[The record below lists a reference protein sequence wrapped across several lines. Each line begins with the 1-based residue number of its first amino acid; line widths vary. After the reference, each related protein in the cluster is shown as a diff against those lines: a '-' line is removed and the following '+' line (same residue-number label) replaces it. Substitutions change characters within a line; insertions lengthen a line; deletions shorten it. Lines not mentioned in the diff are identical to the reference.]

1 MKKHLAYSSE
11 TYLLQISELLALKK
25 SPVYQERDE
34 VLVMAGD
41 LQNKKAETLFSGVE
55 ILKKAQAAGEEFYPV
70 RFVYYTY
77 SPVFGFFINLLKPLK
92 RRYYKEGITGFH
104 MRLKDILAMHL
115 KRGVRDEGNAYNWT
129 NKRWAMS
136 EEERRKRYDM
146 LYTSIKQNGYDD
158 KSPIFVMVNRSL
170 GVRDQLFQG
179 HHRLNICEELGV
191 KRLTVRFWTAVPSP
205 RFMAFFE
212 KIVSKIRGLGK

>member
-1 MKKHLAYSSE
+1 MKKYLASSSE
-11 TYLLQISELLALKK
+11 TYLLQISDLLALKR
-25 SPVYQERDE
+25 SPAYQERDE

-41 LQNKKAETLFSGVE
+41 FMEKKAETLFSGAE
-55 ILKKAQAAGEEFYPV
+55 ILKKAQAAGEEFCPV

-77 SPVFGFFINLLKPLK
+77 SPVFGFFINLLKPVK

-104 MRLKDILAMHL
+104 IRLKDVLAMRLK
-115 KRGVRDEGNAYNWT
+115 RGERDESNAYNWT
-129 NKRWAMS
+129 NKRWVMS
-136 EEERRKRYDM
+136 EEERRKRYNT
-146 LYTSIKQNGYDD
+146 LYASIKQNGYDD
-158 KSPIFVMVNRSL
+158 KSPIFVMINRSL

-191 KRLTVRFWTAVPSP
+191 ERLTVRFWTAVPSP

-212 KIVSKIRGLGK
+212 KIVSKIRGMTK